1 MSPALTYDAPRPMLS
16 YKVGVPDRMPQPLD
30 EGDLEKPRPE
40 TDNESLDPLLLEA
53 AHALDPN
60 TPPVSTQRSSGTPVL
75 SHSGGPALL
84 PGALVAGRYRLDY
97 RLGEGGM
104 GEVWAATHSITRRC
118 VAMKFLK
125 GAASLR
131 ADMRQRFLRE
141 ARVASLVHH
150 PSVVEVLDVFELD
163 GGVPVMVMDLLVGE
177 TLAAKLARDKV
188 LPAAEVVALL
198 LPAVEA
204 VEGAHAMGIV
214 HRDLKP
220 DNIFLKTGEGGTITV
235 KVLDFGIAKLT
246 ATEGDA
252 AETGALTGT
261 GSVVGTPWYMAP
273 EQCYGERDIDQ
284 RADIWAFGVILY
296 ECLAGVRPVE
306 GSSMGQLLKRLLHEG
321 IVPIEERIPGLAPEL
336 AALMGR
342 MLSHARESRPR
353 GLAEVR
359 RVLAG
364 LAGRGASEPPQLQGK
379 SDAVPTPHDLQRLEV
394 TLHESRQ
401 LPARSDTDAAHAVPR
416 PSVPRS
422 IGASRLSLA
431 AIALGAVGIVG
442 WSVVH
447 SASRGASEATIVRAS
462 ASVGNAPAGTI
473 TSTPT
478 ATVVEGLAGIAGP
491 ASSASPALSVSHA
504 LSALPVPAAAAYA
517 AALPVSPARPTEH
530 ATDKR
535 ARPVADAGNVTAVS
549 SALAPATAQ
558 PPGRPRA
565 PDGGLFEEIPF

>member
-1 MSPALTYDAPRPMLS
+1 MA
-16 YKVGVPDRMPQPLD
+16 QPPD
-30 EGDLEKPRPE
+30 EGDLEKSRPE
-40 TDNESLDPLLLEA
+40 TDDDESLDPLLLEA

-60 TPPVSTQRSSGTPVL
+60 TPPVSTQRSSGIPVE
-75 SHSGGPALL
+75 SHPSGPALS
-84 PGALVAGRYRLDY
+84 PGTLVAGRYRLDH

-177 TLAAKLARDKV
+177 TLGAKLARDKV
-188 LPAAEVVALL
+188 LSAAEVAALL

-214 HRDLKP
+214 HRDIKP
-220 DNIFLKTGEGGTITV
+220 DNIFLKRGEGGIITV

-273 EQCYGERDIDQ
+273 EQCYGEKDIDQ

-321 IVPIEERIPGLAPEL
+321 IVPIEKHTPGLAPEL
-336 AALMGR
+336 AELMGR
-342 MLSHARESRPR
+342 MLSHARENRPR
-353 GLAEVR
+353 DLAEVR
-359 RVLAG
+359 RVLSV
-364 LAGRGASEPPQLQGK
+364 LAGKGLVQVASR
-379 SDAVPTPHDLQRLEV
+379 VPTPSPIPGDPPGRAAPGDETQR
-394 TLHESRQ
+394 R
-401 LPARSDTDAAHAVPR
+401 PARSDTDAAHAVPR
-416 PSVPRS
+416 PSMSRS
-422 IGASRLSLA
+422 IGASRLSVA
-431 AIALGAVGIVG
+431 AIALGAVAIVG
-442 WSVVH
+442 WSVMH
-447 SASRGASEATIVRAS
+447 SESRGTSQATIERAP
-462 ASVGNAPAGTI
+462 ASVGNAPADAI
-473 TSTPT
+473 RPTP
-478 ATVVEGLAGIAGP
+478 ATMTEVSAGVAGP
-491 ASSASPALSVSHA
+491 ASSASAAPSASHA
-504 LSALPVPAAAAYA
+504 LSALPVPATPAYA
-517 AALPVSPARPTEH
+517 AALPVSPLRPSERT
-530 ATDKR
+530 TDKR
-535 ARPVADAGNVTAVS
+535 AHPIADAGNVTPVS
-549 SALAPATAQ
+549 SALSPASAQPAT
-558 PPGRPRA
+558 RRRA